1 MLWQAPQVV
10 FCEADCEADPA
21 ATDAVTHAPRVLP
34 ATDAYILNSM
44 LRDVIDHGTGVRA
57 RSLGRADLAGKTG
70 TTNDERDAW
79 FAGFNSRLLATVWV
93 GFDQPRSL
101 GKGETGARAALPIWM
116 DFMSAVLPDFPVAPP
131 PVPDGLVALRID
143 RHSGQRTADSGP
155 DTLFEWFSADR
166 LPAILA
172 PQTPPPDTPAPAR
185 ESNLF

>member
-1 MLWQAPQVV
+1 
-10 FCEADCEADPA
+10 
-21 ATDAVTHAPRVLP
+21 VLP

-44 LRDVIDHGTGVRA
+44 LRDVIDHGTAVRA
-57 RSLGRADLAGKTG
+57 KSLGRADLAGKTG

-79 FAGFNSRLLATVWV
+79 FAGFNSHLLATAWV
-93 GFDQPRSL
+93 GFDQPQSL

-116 DFMSAVLPDFPVAPP
+116 NFMSAILPELPVGSPPAPA
-131 PVPDGLVALRID
+131 GLVALRID
-143 RHSGQRTADSGP
+143 RHSGQRTVDSGP

-172 PQTPPPDTPAPAR
+172 TQTSAPDDTPTPAQ